1 MVTNEKSD
9 DAGILWRLILAVIGL
24 LIALAGW
31 SLIMTAILMKTRLWR
46 EDAVSELYGELRPL
60 MFDRLPDAR
69 QRERGRGHRPGG
81 LPALPP

>member
-31 SLIMTAILMKTRLWR
+31 SLIMTAIL
-46 EDAVSELYGELRPL
+46 S
-60 MFDRLPDAR
+60 FI
-69 QRERGRGHRPGG
+69 G
-81 LPALPP
+81 LPLFIFGLALAQAQES